1 LIFFDESPKNSLTGV
16 IGVIKLCMLLIL
28 AELEG
33 CNNEYHQ
40 MCGLLPFD
48 KRKWITMA
56 GFTENGAGYYCNRR
70 GRSAG

>member
-1 LIFFDESPKNSLTGV
+1 LINIFVETPKKSLTGIV
-16 IGVIKLCMLLIL
+16 GVIKLCMLLIG

-48 KRKWITMA
+48 KRK
-56 GFTENGAGYYCNRR
+56 
-70 GRSAG
+70 